1 MKPAVAR
8 VFATYPP
15 KLRRRLLAVRRMI
28 FEVARK
34 TEGVGKLRARMR
46 AGVMIALAA
55 LALTAS
61 AAELNY
67 DEWIPLDAEALAE
80 AGVKAA
86 YEELLPRLQQYVPAP
101 AAVTERIDNDAPSY
115 AVSCLGTEYP
125 IYAVGDQD
133 ESWGRAT
140 FAFFDI
146 VNRQLAKTPY
156 RFFAING
163 GNDLGGMFLTHAQAE
178 AAKKSLPR
186 KQDWP
191 YLPNASK
198 PWYGQYH

>member
-1 MKPAVAR
+1 
-8 VFATYPP
+8 
-15 KLRRRLLAVRRMI
+15 
-28 FEVARK
+28 
-34 TEGVGKLRARMR
+34 MR
-46 AGVMIALAA
+46 AGILVMTAAIAATSGAVAA
-55 LALTAS
+55 D
-61 AAELNY
+61 LNY
-67 DEWIPLDAEALAE
+67 DELIPLDAEALAE
-80 AGVKAA
+80 TGVKAA
-86 YEELLPRLQQYVPAP
+86 YEELLPRLKKYVASP
-101 AAVTERIDNDAPSY
+101 AAVSERYDNEAPSY
-115 AVSCLGTEYP
+115 SVACLGTQYP
-125 IYAVGDQD
+125 IYAQDDGDD
-133 ESWGRAT
+133 SWGRAT

-163 GNDLGGMFLTHAQAE
+163 GNDLGGMFLTPAQAE